1 MTHYA
6 PQDYFYNNKNDAL
19 SLSTEP
25 PIDNCT
31 IYNNIYED
39 EARAQNQNPNQ
50 NVSYAHD
57 AYQWTSSGISDALL
71 DERRNSQ
78 NVGFDYVPGYYGN
91 EEDNT
96 QNPGREH
103 TETGDY
109 WEENKAIINTGY
121 KDEYEYGRGEYSS
134 PKLLPTLPQSKLGTD
149 IGMQGTY
156 ARRGRGQPFDAHADG
171 VRSRM
176 LPQTV
181 PYSNVYTNSFN
192 GHAGGAPSTCGNDRT
207 PTMPLRVLPQLRSR
221 SVLNHQIIELDAAT
235 YRPHSSG
242 NLGSSFAM
250 VDRVSP
256 TEIASTTGNDMYDVF
271 GQESRPY
278 TSMLPLNYSDY
289 HSEYGYNADN
299 LSTYSDTP
307 PTSIAQHKQQQR
319 KLSLMMAMTT
329 ASVIASGETRVAVQN
344 SKNQNQPTASHPEAY
359 HNPLYDFSG
368 NTIGGASARLEI
380 VFCSSATTTTTH
392 ASTSSTTN
400 GAPVSLTSTRKL
412 PKLLPT
418 PRCKTALNSVS
429 TSGEISGFSLDQP
442 QRPISAQAEKA
453 VRTKQLPKIPV
464 PQLEIHSHSTLVSD
478 SKTVGIAEDVLPLN
492 SVLPLTSAS
501 EPAHTYRSSSEVDTS
516 RFATS
521 VVTTSKSSISD
532 KEVYSPVHFCQ
543 DITELDTKTSHL
555 NINDVAV
562 QKSFTSA
569 ESWLPSTALSDSYSS
584 SKILVDAN
592 NASVENTLSDNDL
605 SSRISQT
612 VPIPEKLSSTTTS
625 IPAPITTSTAT
636 TIFQSE
642 TCTLD
647 ISEYLKP
654 YTLEKFSFPSDIQN
668 NHIASSITTIAQSH
682 PSQASNVSFE
692 TLQPSPTLGSDVS
705 YPVTTWMSSAVNIS
719 CKRLAGADGSS
730 PTNEALSP
738 TKTKTS
744 ATIATSLS
752 DFSSS
757 YLISSPN
764 DTRLQDKLAIKTI
777 DTPSPSSPDLVD
789 IASCWSYTQ
798 SVFTTTASV
807 PPPISSVVTSAD
819 LTLGSIPSVC
829 DPPTS

>member
-149 IGMQGTY
+149 IGMQ
-156 ARRGRGQPFDAHADG
+156 
-171 VRSRM
+171 
-176 LPQTV
+176 
-181 PYSNVYTNSFN
+181 
-192 GHAGGAPSTCGNDRT
+192 
-207 PTMPLRVLPQLRSR
+207 
-221 SVLNHQIIELDAAT
+221 ELDAAT